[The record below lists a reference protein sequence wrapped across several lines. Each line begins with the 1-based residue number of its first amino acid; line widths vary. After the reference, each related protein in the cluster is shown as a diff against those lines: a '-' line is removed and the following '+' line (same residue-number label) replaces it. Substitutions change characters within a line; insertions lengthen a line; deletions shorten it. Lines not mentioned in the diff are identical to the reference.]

1 MFVCLIVLYHA
12 CAVGVSE
19 KTKPTLVTP
28 STPRS
33 CATVFI
39 QLELFYVWAR
49 VYFDWLYRP
58 LISSRKREI
67 AFLILC

>member
-1 MFVCLIVLYHA
+1 MFDCLIVLYHA

-39 QLELFYVWAR
+39 QLELFYLGSGV
-49 VYFDWLYRP
+49 L
-58 LISSRKREI
+58 
-67 AFLILC
+67 